1 MVHNIKYLIS
11 LIFLMMAGCSSQI
24 TERDLVGGNWQATAG
39 YEDGEPVGEPYC
51 MDFFTGGL
59 EFKEDGI
66 VYGEEYNKDY
76 EYELEEW
83 EGRIRIVFNRNGKN
97 RHNYFIDKISADEI
111 GLTGSGRGFE
121 NESCYLERE
130 K

>member
-1 MVHNIKYLIS
+1 
-11 LIFLMMAGCSSQI
+11 
-24 TERDLVGGNWQATAG
+24 
-39 YEDGEPVGEPYC
+39 

-83 EGRIRIVFNRNGKN
+83 EGRIRIVFIRNGKN

-111 GLTGSGRGFE
+111 GLTGSGTGFE